1 MEFAITAAMPIFA
14 LIFAEDDVEADDSWP
29 PCGARGF
36 LFCAARDAGKD
47 LSCD

>member
-14 LIFAEDDVEADDSWP
+14 KDDVEADDSWL
-29 PCGARGF
+29 PCGARSF